1 MIYDTEKIKELLRE
15 RLDEYRYIHSLGVA
29 DAARELAKKYGE
41 DEEKAYFAGLVHDIT
56 KNTSK
61 EEQLQII
68 ENGGIILNSEEK
80 NNPKLWHAVSGSIFL
95 KNELKIEDE
104 EIISAVRYHTTGKDN
119 MAVFEKII
127 YIADF
132 ISAERSFTGVE
143 HMRKLAFESLD
154 KAAMYAVDFC
164 IPDLV
169 KKRQVLHLDSVKLY
183 NELIEKGVEPVLE
196 GEKSKNDS
204 AL

>member
-1 MIYDTEKIKELLRE
+1 MKYDTDKIKALLSV
-15 RLDEYRYIHSLGVA
+15 RLDEYRYVHSLGVA
-29 DAARELAKKYGE
+29 RAAKELAKRYGE
-41 DEEKAYFAGLVHDIT
+41 DEERAYFAGLVHDIT
-56 KNTSK
+56 KNTPY

-80 NNPKLWHAVSGSIFL
+80 NNKKLLHAISGSEFL
-95 KNELKIEDE
+95 RQELSVTDE
-104 EIISAVRYHTTGKDN
+104 EIISAVRYHTTGKSD
-119 MAVFEKII
+119 MTVLEKII

-132 ISAERSFTGVE
+132 ISAERSFNGVE
-143 HMRKLAFESLD
+143 YMRRLAFESLD

-169 KKRQVLHLDSVKLY
+169 SRRQVLHLDSVRLY
-183 NELIEKGVEPVLE
+183 NELIEKGIRPRLS
-196 GEKSKNDS
+196 GEEDTNDT

>member
-1 MIYDTEKIKELLRE
+1 MTYNTEGIKALLKE
-15 RLDEYRYIHSLGVA
+15 RLDEYRYNHSLGVA
-29 DAARELAKKYGE
+29 DAAKELAKIYGE
-41 DEEKAYFAGLVHDIT
+41 DEERAYFAGLTHDIT
-56 KNTSK
+56 KNTPY

-80 NNPKLWHAVSGSIFL
+80 NNRKLLHAISGSVYL
-95 KNELKIEDE
+95 KNELSVKDE

-119 MAVFEKII
+119 MTTFEKII

-132 ISAERSFTGVE
+132 ISAERSFPGVDY
-143 HMRKLAFESLD
+143 MRKLAYESLD

-169 KKRQVLHLDSVKLY
+169 RRRQVLHHDSVKLY
-183 NELIEKGVEPVLE
+183 NELIEKGVEPILS
-196 GEKSKNDS
+196 GEEDSNDR

>member
-1 MIYDTEKIKELLRE
+1 MKYETEKIKALLKE
-15 RLDEYRYIHSLGVA
+15 RLDEYRYNHSLGVA
-29 DAARELAKKYGE
+29 DAARELAKIYGE
-41 DEEKAYFAGLVHDIT
+41 DEEKAYFAGLLHDIT

-80 NNPKLWHAVSGSIFL
+80 NNPKLWHAISGSVFIRD
-95 KNELKIEDE
+95 ELEITDE
-104 EIISAVRYHTTGKDN
+104 EIISAVRYHTTGKSS
-119 MAVFEKII
+119 MTVFEKII

-132 ISAERSFTGVE
+132 ISAERSFPGVE
-143 HMRKLAFESLD
+143 YMRELAGESLD

-169 KKRQVLHLDSVKLY
+169 SKRQVLHLDSVRLY
-183 NELIEKGVEPVLE
+183 NELIEKGVKPILS
-196 GEKSKNDS
+196 GEDDKI
-204 AL
+204 